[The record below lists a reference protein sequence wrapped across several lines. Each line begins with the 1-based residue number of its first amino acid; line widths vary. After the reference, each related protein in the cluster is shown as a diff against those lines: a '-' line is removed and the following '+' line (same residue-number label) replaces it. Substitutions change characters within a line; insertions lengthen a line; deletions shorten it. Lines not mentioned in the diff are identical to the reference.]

1 LKPSN
6 RTLGLFV
13 PEGKPDRAPAPVRV
27 DAASMVRD
35 YRGDQALA
43 SGEAFVA
50 TPANIEARTQRVT
63 LPNEVRVAML
73 PKKTRGETVSLS
85 LRLNLGDE
93 KSLMG
98 RSPAG
103 GLVAAMLLRGTAHHT
118 RQQIEDEFDRLT
130 ANGIVSADETSLVA
144 TLDTVRQHFPDAL
157 RLLLEVLRAPSFPET
172 ELEELRHTRLA

>member
-1 LKPSN
+1 QPITASELKRAQVKLLKDIDIALSDPQQLGVSLSEDIADGDWRLFFLFRDRVRALTVADVQRVAEAYLKPSN

-50 TPANIEARTQRVT
+50 TPANIEARAQRVT

-73 PKKTRGETVSLS
+73 PKNTRGETVSLS

-98 RSPAG
+98 RSP
-103 GLVAAMLLRGTAHHT
+103 
-118 RQQIEDEFDRLT
+118 
-130 ANGIVSADETSLVA
+130 
-144 TLDTVRQHFPDAL
+144 
-157 RLLLEVLRAPSFPET
+157 
-172 ELEELRHTRLA
+172 